1 MEGSISTLP
10 IAWGRERDD
19 ALLRSAANHLEM
31 LAEFLGFLHRDRGR
45 TIYVCL
51 EPEPGC
57 VLHRADDVVHF
68 FDKYLRKDELIR
80 RHIRVCHDVCHSAVM
95 FEPQEEAIR
104 AYAAAGIRV
113 GKVQVS
119 SAIRLDFA
127 KLSPDQRLEA
137 VQQFRA
143 FAEDRYLHQTS
154 VRTWGEPSVLHED
167 LPRLLDAVADPAALD
182 SEWRTHFHV
191 PIHLTKFGHLSST
204 QDDILALLA
213 ACQAY
218 SDVQHFEVETYA
230 WGVLPA
236 AMRPA
241 RLADG
246 IAEELR
252 WFSRA
257 TTSTPASA

>member
-1 MEGSISTLP
+1 V
-10 IAWGRERDD
+10 
-19 ALLRSAANHLEM
+19 
-31 LAEFLGFLHRDRGR
+31 F
-45 TIYVCL
+45 
-51 EPEPGC
+51 
-57 VLHRADDVVHF
+57 HRADDIVAF
-68 FDKYLRKDELIR
+68 FDKYLGKDERVR

-104 AYAAAGIRV
+104 AYATAGIRV

-127 KLSPDQRLEA
+127 KLTPAQRIEA
-137 VQQFRA
+137 VEQFRA

-154 VRTWGEPSVLHED
+154 VRAAGEASVLHED
-167 LPRLLDAVADPAALD
+167 LPRLLDEVVDPAVLA

-204 QDDILALLA
+204 QDDIVRLLA
-213 ACQAY
+213 ACRAH
-218 SDVQHFEVETYA
+218 SDVKHFEVETYA
-230 WGVLPA
+230 WSVLPT

-246 IAEELR
+246 IAEEIR
-252 WFSRA
+252 WFENTIA
-257 TTSTPASA
+257 KPGNEP